1 MDIESQNA
9 RVDGADHAQPLV
21 GGVLEGTQVST
32 LDGFLPVEYL
42 QPGDRIVT
50 RSGAR
55 KLKAVSVLRRRAMTL
70 IRIRASVLGHDRPE
84 TDVLVAPAQCVM
96 VRDWRARA
104 LYRQD
109 VAAIP
114 AERLEDGEFVVR
126 ELHSHV
132 RLFTL
137 RFDDDEVIYADGL
150 ELACPAVVAE
160 PALS

>member
-1 MDIESQNA
+1 MDIESQSA
-9 RVDGADHAQPLV
+9 RLAGADQPQPV
-21 GGVLEGTQVST
+21 VAGVLEGTEVST
-32 LDGFLPVEYL
+32 LDGTLPVEYL

-55 KLKAVSVLRRRAMTL
+55 KLKAVSVLQRRAMTL

-84 TDVLVAPAQCVM
+84 TDVLVAPGQCVL
-96 VRDWRARA
+96 VRDWRAQA
-104 LYRQD
+104 LYRQTC
-109 VAAIP
+109 AAIP

-132 RLFTL
+132 RLYML